1 MPFSSSSSHRSF
13 LVLWHQSSQQPFRRD
28 SLDRQSLT
36 PPRRAGMKLHIR
48 ARNSTP
54 LGDEANQFVVGG
66 TVNRTR
72 CQADLYR
79 IAMNADALST

>member
-1 MPFSSSSSHRSF
+1 
-13 LVLWHQSSQQPFRRD
+13 
-28 SLDRQSLT
+28 
-36 PPRRAGMKLHIR
+36 MKLHIR

-54 LGDEANQFVVGG
+54 LGDEANEFVVRG

-72 CQADLYR
+72 CQTDLER

>member
-1 MPFSSSSSHRSF
+1 
-13 LVLWHQSSQQPFRRD
+13 
-28 SLDRQSLT
+28 
-36 PPRRAGMKLHIR
+36 MKLHIR

-66 TVNRTR
+66 TINRTR